1 MDSLILSNVARVRHG
16 VASFIGAGVVA
27 TFLGAAVPAANA
39 ASYEV
44 WSCRDPGGAPAR
56 ANDDAGGWQSGYDK
70 INPTGGFVLDD
81 ECMGGKSLSAR
92 LASTNIQ
99 PPGANLKWRFAAPPN
114 TTVASYELDMDGY
127 VRGVTDADGDF
138 GDLVVVRDGAADP
151 NYDFRW
157 HGYAGHGPVPREVRR
172 WSGAPVSGFA
182 VFAVCSGQGSMTWAC
197 AADAS
202 PGVAAFSVYRST
214 VTLEDREAPVVVAPA
229 TGDAVTNSTWA
240 GPTGISFGATDQG
253 GGVYRMG
260 IEVDG
265 QVLSTVNL
273 AGEPCRSWPGTER
286 TFLAPKPCPSSVGGV
301 STFDTKDL
309 PEGVHTV
316 RVLVEDAAGN
326 QATVYGPTTKR
337 LRKTDPGPNN
347 GTPAVDQAIIKA
359 AWEGRE
365 SDLRSIKYNQQPVLR
380 GQLLT
385 AAGQP
390 IRDAFVR
397 VTITRDA
404 RNSPPFER
412 ESLTTNSEGRF
423 RWRMPK
429 GSSSRRIQLAY
440 YQRVRDDQ
448 PVVVKTLRL
457 QVAAGVTLR
466 LSRTT
471 ARRGQSVRL
480 RGTLRG
486 RPLPKGGKVVE
497 LQARDP
503 GGRWITFRTVRANG
517 KGAFSSRY
525 RFRNPGPAR
534 FQMRARV
541 RRSGDYPYATGTS
554 PIRSIRIR

>member
-1 MDSLILSNVARVRHG
+1 MERLCFTHTPRPKWLIAAMAATATLVTSLG
-16 VASFIGAGVVA
+16 P
-27 TFLGAAVPAANA
+27 GAAAGAA
-39 ASYEV
+39 ASYDV
-44 WSCRDPGGAPAR
+44 WSCRDPAGAPVR
-56 ANDDAGGWQSGYDK
+56 SGDDAGGWRSATYK
-70 INPTGGFVLDD
+70 TNVAGGFVLEDQ
-81 ECMGGKSLSAR
+81 CPRGGSLNAS
-92 LASTNIQ
+92 LASSNVQ
-99 PPGANLKWRFAAPPN
+99 PAGANLSWRFAAPPS
-114 TTVASYELDMDGY
+114 TSITRYEIDMDGF

-138 GDLVVVRDGAADP
+138 GDLVVVRDGAVDP

-157 HGYAGHGPVPREVRR
+157 HGYAGHGPVARDMRR
-172 WSGAPVSGFA
+172 WTGSPVGGFA
-182 VFAVCSGQGSMTWAC
+182 LFAACSGQVMPWSC
-197 AADAS
+197 EADRKA
-202 PGVAAFSVYRST
+202 GVAAFSVYRST
-214 VTLEDREAPVVVAPA
+214 VTLEDREAPAVIAPA
-229 TGDAVTNSTWA
+229 TGDAVTNTTWA

-273 AGEPCRSWPGTER
+273 AGDPCRAWPGTER

-471 ARRGQSVRL
+471 ALRGQSVRL

>member
-1 MDSLILSNVARVRHG
+1 M
-16 VASFIGAGVVA
+16 
-27 TFLGAAVPAANA
+27 
-39 ASYEV
+39 
-44 WSCRDPGGAPAR
+44 
-56 ANDDAGGWQSGYDK
+56 
-70 INPTGGFVLDD
+70 
-81 ECMGGKSLSAR
+81 
-92 LASTNIQ
+92 TN
-99 PPGANLKWRFAAPPN
+99 
-114 TTVASYELDMDGY
+114 T
-127 VRGVTDADGDF
+127 
-138 GDLVVVRDGAADP
+138 
-151 NYDFRW
+151 
-157 HGYAGHGPVPREVRR
+157 
-172 WSGAPVSGFA
+172 
-182 VFAVCSGQGSMTWAC
+182 
-197 AADAS
+197 
-202 PGVAAFSVYRST
+202 
-214 VTLEDREAPVVVAPA
+214 
-229 TGDAVTNSTWA
+229 TWA

-273 AGEPCRSWPGTER
+273 AGDPCRAWPGTER